1 LLVRTERARVSR
13 WEQGLLGYPNCSP
26 EFIATADPHGSVSM
40 AGSYAKSTS
49 GKVLSLLFYLAYTLS
64 RVHQGGVRPQR
75 SLASPSSRSRHAIQE
90 SGKARGCCA
99 GESPAGPRSAPLS
112 GSRGPLRLGAGA
124 GRRQHV
130 NR

>member
-64 RVHQGGVRPQR
+64 RVHQGGGSGRSGAWPLRRPVLGMR
-75 SLASPSSRSRHAIQE
+75 SRS
-90 SGKARGCCA
+90 
-99 GESPAGPRSAPLS
+99 PAKL
-112 GSRGPLRLGAGA
+112 AGA
-124 GRRQHV
+124 APVSLLLDRAVRR
-130 NR
+130 

>member
-64 RVHQGGVRPQR
+64 RVHQGGGQAAAELGLSVVPFSACDPGVRQ
-75 SLASPSSRSRHAIQE
+75 SSRV
-90 SGKARGCCA
+90 
-99 GESPAGPRSAPLS
+99 
-112 GSRGPLRLGAGA
+112 LR
-124 GRRQHV
+124 R
-130 NR
+130 